1 MLLLQLLFHTCMHQI
16 FIWQPSSYSVKRF
29 IYLFIYYNIAMTL
42 PTMTNTQS
50 LFYSLS
56 SPFDEMTRYW
66 SLMTGVAVQ
75 RPMTPPTSIY
85 GVYV

>member
-1 MLLLQLLFHTCMHQI
+1 
-16 FIWQPSSYSVKRF
+16 
-29 IYLFIYYNIAMTL
+29 MTL

-50 LFYSLS
+50 PFYSLS

-66 SLMTGVAVQ
+66 SLVTGVAVQ